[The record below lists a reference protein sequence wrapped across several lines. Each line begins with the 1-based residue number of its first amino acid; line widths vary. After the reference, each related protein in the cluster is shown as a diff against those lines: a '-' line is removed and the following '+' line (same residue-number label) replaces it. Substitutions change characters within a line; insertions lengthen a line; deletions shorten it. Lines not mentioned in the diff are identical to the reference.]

1 MYLAYRRDDSD
12 AQQAEAECY
21 KVKPGE
27 KEKRQMRLTGDDR
40 RTGKTY
46 ADLTNSWRLMA
57 WVVPSRD
64 DWKRISLRQT
74 VKRCAGAYRS
84 V

>member
-1 MYLAYRRDDSD
+1 MTEALAEEEREVQMYLAYRRDDGD

-40 RTGKTY
+40 RTGKT
-46 ADLTNSWRLMA
+46 
-57 WVVPSRD
+57 
-64 DWKRISLRQT
+64 LR
-74 VKRCAGAYRS
+74 
-84 V
+84 